1 MNTRFCPFVSNKEEQ
16 SDCKHNC
23 YFYDFEKYCCKLES
37 KKKIT
42 VSDGCKIAFGFILLN
57 LMIIII
63 GLVVISLFN
72 LIKNIETEEDNCDH
86 YTITSEG
93 FKICN

>member
-1 MNTRFCPFVSNKEEQ
+1 
-16 SDCKHNC
+16 
-23 YFYDFEKYCCKLES
+23 
-37 KKKIT
+37 
-42 VSDGCKIAFGFILLN
+42 
-57 LMIIII
+57 MIIII